1 MKQIIQ
7 YLIKSTPMALIVMG
21 LFTVIVISSGNI
33 TLGIISFDVAQPWET
48 VLGVIGVIILIIEPT
63 HKLKKSYIKQIK
75 IYNILFIM

>member
-75 IYNILFIM
+75 IYNILFVI